1 MRVLA
6 RRYVISGRVQGV
18 FYRAETKKKAD
29 EFGIAGWVQN
39 NSDGTVEVH
48 AEGTEIQLELL
59 EAWLREGPELA
70 AVIEMKTEKA
80 KLGELSSFQIR

>member
-1 MRVLA
+1 MKFAKRFHIA
-6 RRYVISGRVQGV
+6 GQVQGV
-18 FYRAETKKKAD
+18 LFRASTKEIAD